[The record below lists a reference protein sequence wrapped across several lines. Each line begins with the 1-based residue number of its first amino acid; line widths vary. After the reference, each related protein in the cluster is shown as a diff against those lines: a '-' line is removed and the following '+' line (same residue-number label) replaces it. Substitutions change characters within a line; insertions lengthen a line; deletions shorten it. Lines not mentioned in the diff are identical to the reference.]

1 MATCLKWTKAA
12 ANLAVSYTQYSTFPN
27 RPCPNFPQPR
37 LSSSSVRSV
46 GSFPNG
52 MVPPKTQL
60 FIDNKFVD
68 SSTSN
73 WIDVHNPA
81 TNEVVTK

>member
-1 MATCLKWTKAA
+1 MASCLKWTKAA
-12 ANLAVSYTQYSTFPN
+12 ANLAVSYTRYSTFPN
-27 RPCPNFPQPR
+27 PQCPLSPQPR

-52 MVPPKTQL
+52 TVPAKTQL